1 MPHRRSLATALLLA
15 ATCGPPGSHGYVNY
29 DLPPDTHL
37 AMLRKMTSNIHNAP
51 VGSLTEQSLQTMPDL
66 ISAWSQASS
75 GGPFHQRPRR
85 TKRKRKGALENIKE
99 AEGLLRRM
107 IDERHAGN
115 QSAEL
120 TTGAYNA
127 IIEGWSNAAA
137 DTDAETAKAAAARA
151 EEILVEMQRLSMMA
165 ESVRVGERS
174 SIEPNTE
181 TFRLVL
187 VAWGNAARSCK
198 KPADKIFASHRAWD
212 TLAWM
217 VRRYKSNE
225 QRAYAHAKP
234 DAHCFELVMTTWAQ
248 NGHVEAANRVEELL
262 FILDRLYQAELLK
275 KSDHDDD
282 YVVLNGSVLRPTTR
296 CFDQVL
302 SALAQRSEGNPEAA
316 QRAENILDHMETLAD
331 QGVED
336 AGPSLA
342 TYCAASGA
350 WAKVGG
356 LEGAHKADGILR
368 RIEQRLLR
376 GEDSFQ
382 PDCLAY
388 NIVTDSF
395 VKARSKE
402 SYKLARKVLD
412 RQMEMYSKHN
422 VDRCKPDVFSF
433 SLVLNG
439 CASTYG
445 SQKERL
451 KVFGVARST
460 FQDML
465 SLGVQPNQITL
476 GIMLKCANKLLQ
488 PGSEK
493 RESFVRDIF
502 KRSRRDGLVD
512 SAVINSLR
520 LAASDELFG
529 ELVGGNDRS
538 SKIPPEW
545 SYNVAKKKPRRAEV

>member
-1 MPHRRSLATALLLA
+1 MPHRTSLATALLLA
-15 ATCGPPGSHGYVNY
+15 AICGPLGSHGYVNY

-66 ISAWSQASS
+66 ISAWSQTL
-75 GGPFHQRPRR
+75 PFRPRR
-85 TKRKRKGALENIKE
+85 TKQKRKGTLDNIKE

-127 IIEGWSNAAA
+127 IIEGWANAATN
-137 DTDAETAKAAAARA
+137 TDAETAKAAAARA

-165 ESVRVGERS
+165 ESVGDRS

-225 QRAYAHAKP
+225 QRAFAHARP
-234 DAHCFELVMTTWAQ
+234 DSNCFELVMTTWAQ
-248 NGHVEAANRVEELL
+248 NGHAEAADRVEELL
-262 FILDRLYQAELLK
+262 FILDRLYQAELLEN
-275 KSDHDDD
+275 SGHDDD
-282 YVVLNGSVLRPTTR
+282 YIVLNGSVLRPTTR

-316 QRAENILDHMETLAD
+316 QRAENILNHMENLAD

-342 TYCAASGA
+342 TYCASSGA
-350 WAKVGG
+350 WAKTGG
-356 LEGAHKADGILR
+356 LEGAQKADGILR

-422 VDRCKPDVFSF
+422 VERCKPDVFSF

-439 CASTYG
+439 CASAYG

-451 KVFGVARST
+451 KAFGVARST

-465 SLGVQPNQITL
+465 SLGVQPNQVTY

-502 KRSRRDGLVD
+502 KRSRRDGLID
-512 SAVINSLR
+512 PAVINSLR

-529 ELVGGNDRS
+529 ELLGGNDRS

-545 SYNVAKKKPRRAEV
+545 SFNIAKKRPRRAEV